1 MIINYWVPNDLLS
14 PLLRCFH
21 KNQDIFFIFDFLQW
35 KMTIWSHFFLW
46 NILLKH
52 WMKPW
57 KNLGMKAIDTSPNF
71 SAALKLL
78 LFLKKKKKI
87 YFLWMH
93 GDWPIKRQWGLR
105 SWLDS
110 PVEHFV
116 TLWNDPMWRFIILIT
131 INIYIKREITFICGY
146 YREELIWLIKSLVM
160 FAHISF

>member
-1 MIINYWVPNDLLS
+1 MICYHHCYDVFIRTGHL
-14 PLLRCFH
+14 
-21 KNQDIFFIFDFLQW
+21 FF
-35 KMTIWSHFFLW
+35 WSGRWRFGVIFFLW
-46 NILLKH
+46 NILVKH
-52 WMKPW
+52 WMKLGR
-57 KNLGMKAIDTSPNF
+57 NLGMKAIDTSPNF

-78 LFLKKKKKI
+78 LFLKKKKKKI

>member
-1 MIINYWVPNDLLS
+1 MIINYWLPNDLLS
-14 PLLRCFH
+14 PLLQCFH
-21 KNQDIFFIFDFLQW
+21 KNPDIFFF
-35 KMTIWSHFFLW
+35 WSGRWRFGVIFFLW

-52 WMKPW
+52 WMKLGR
-57 KNLGMKAIDTSPNF
+57 NLGMKAIDTSPNF
-71 SAALKLL
+71 SAALQLL
-78 LFLKKKKKI
+78 LFLKKKKI

-146 YREELIWLIKSLVM
+146 YRE
-160 FAHISF
+160 

>member
-1 MIINYWVPNDLLS
+1 MISYHHYYDVFIRTRTCFFCFLFFFFSGAEDDDLES
-14 PLLRCFH
+14 
-21 KNQDIFFIFDFLQW
+21 FFSYGISF
-35 KMTIWSHFFLW
+35 W
-46 NILLKH
+46 NTEWNLGE
-52 WMKPW
+52 
-57 KNLGMKAIDTSPNF
+57 NLGMKAIDTSPNF
-71 SAALKLL
+71 SAALKIVT
-78 LFLKKKKKI
+78 FLKKKKI

-93 GDWPIKRQWGLR
+93 GDWPIKRRWGLR
-105 SWLDS
+105 SRLDG

>member
-1 MIINYWVPNDLLS
+1 MIYYHHYYNVFIRTRTS
-14 PLLRCFH
+14 
-21 KNQDIFFIFDFLQW
+21 FFSWFVFF
-35 KMTIWSHFFLW
+35 WSGRWPFGVIFFLW

-52 WMKPW
+52 WMKLGR
-57 KNLGMKAIDTSPNF
+57 NLGMKAIDTSPNF

-78 LFLKKKKKI
+78 LFLKKKKI

>member
-1 MIINYWVPNDLLS
+1 MIINYWLPNDLLS

-21 KNQDIFFIFDFLQW
+21 KNRTSFFSGVEDDDLE
-35 KMTIWSHFFLW
+35 SFFSYGISLW
-46 NILLKH
+46 NTE
-52 WMKPW
+52 W
-57 KNLGMKAIDTSPNF
+57 NLGEILEWKQLTPVQTF
-71 SAALKLL
+71 QLL
-78 LFLKKKKKI
+78 SNCYFFWRKKKI

>member
-1 MIINYWVPNDLLS
+1 MIYYHHYYNVFIRTRTS
-14 PLLRCFH
+14 
-21 KNQDIFFIFDFLQW
+21 FFLFLFFF
-35 KMTIWSHFFLW
+35 WSGRWRFGVIFFLW

-52 WMKPW
+52 WMK
-57 KNLGMKAIDTSPNF
+57 LGTKAIDTSPNF

-78 LFLKKKKKI
+78 LFLKKKKI

>member
-1 MIINYWVPNDLLS
+1 
-14 PLLRCFH
+14 
-21 KNQDIFFIFDFLQW
+21 
-35 KMTIWSHFFLW
+35 
-46 NILLKH
+46 
-52 WMKPW
+52 
-57 KNLGMKAIDTSPNF
+57 MKAIDTSPNF

-78 LFLKKKKKI
+78 LFLKKKKI
-87 YFLWMH
+87 YFLWLH

-131 INIYIKREITFICGY
+131 INIYMKREITFICGY

-160 FAHISF
+160 FAHLVLIRKWSLCWSFSVSHYLMVQYEKRYEKYMKTIALYCTVMMKNNYVVSILTGPDTLQLCIQV